1 MVDLNKYQ
9 KGVSLKD
16 GTKTLLR
23 PMVAEDMDALH
34 EFFKAV
40 PKDELRYLRE
50 DVSSTS
56 VVSGWADTLDYKRV
70 LPILALKDDK
80 IIGDATLH
88 RREFGWKWHV
98 GMVRVFVH
106 QDFRRVGL
114 GHQMVEE
121 IVVLARELGLEKLIA
136 ELPDIST
143 PAINAFRKGGFG
155 RVAVIPNLV
164 KDRENRPVDVVVMIR
179 DIKPAHDEEYDY
191 DF

>member
-9 KGVSLKD
+9 KEVSLKD
-16 GTKTLLR
+16 GTKILLR
-23 PMVAEDMDALH
+23 PMAVEDLDALH

-50 DVSSTS
+50 DVSSTT
-56 VVSGWADTLDYKRV
+56 VVKSWSDNLNYKRV
-70 LPILALKDDK
+70 LPILALKNGM

-88 RREFGWKWHV
+88 RQEFGWKWHI
-98 GMVRVFVH
+98 GSIRVFVH
-106 QDFRRVGL
+106 KDFRRVGL
-114 GHQMVEE
+114 GHKMVEE

-143 PAINAFRKGGFG
+143 PAINAFRKAGFG
-155 RVAVIPNLV
+155 RSAVIPNLV
-164 KDRENRPVDVVVMIR
+164 KDRENRPVDVLVMMR

>member
-9 KGVSLKD
+9 KEVSLKD
-16 GTKTLLR
+16 GTKILLR

-50 DVSSTS
+50 DVSSIA
-56 VVSGWADTLDYKRV
+56 VVRSWADTLNYKRV

-88 RREFGWKWHV
+88 RNELGWKWHV
-98 GMVRVFVH
+98 GMVRIFVH
-106 QDFRRVGL
+106 KDFRRVGL
-114 GHQMVEE
+114 GHKMVEE
-121 IVVLARELGLEKLIA
+121 IVVLARELELEKLIA
-136 ELPDIST
+136 ELPDLSI
-143 PAINAFRKGGFG
+143 PAINAFRKAGFG
-155 RVAVIPNLV
+155 RSAVIPNLV

-179 DIKPAHDEEYDY
+179 DIKPPHDEEYDY

>member
-16 GTKTLLR
+16 GTKILLR

-143 PAINAFRKGGFG
+143 PAINAFRKTGFG
-155 RVAVIPNLV
+155 RAAVIPNLV
-164 KDRENRPVDVVVMIR
+164 KDRENRPVDVVVVIR
-179 DIKPAHDEEYDY
+179 DIKPPHDEEYDY
-191 DF
+191 DL

>member
-9 KGVSLKD
+9 KEVSLKD
-16 GTKTLLR
+16 GTKILLR

-50 DVSSTS
+50 DISSTS
-56 VVSGWADTLDYKRV
+56 VVRSWADTLDYKRV
-70 LPILALKDDK
+70 LPILALKDGK

-98 GMVRVFVH
+98 GMVRIFVH

-121 IVVLARELGLEKLIA
+121 IVVLARELGLEKLIS
-136 ELPDIST
+136 ELPDINT
-143 PAINAFRKGGFG
+143 PAINAFRKAGFG
-155 RVAVIPNLV
+155 RAAVIPNLV

-179 DIKPAHDEEYDY
+179 DVKPAHDEEYDY